1 MGVMIFGVLV
11 DLWLVVVIIICVIAL
26 LAFIIQ
32 RAIRAH
38 RQQVTTGREELLG
51 KTATVEVAL
60 DPKGTVLYKGE
71 LWSAISETGR
81 VEPGEEVII
90 NRVDS
95 LKLYVSK
102 KA

>member
-1 MGVMIFGVLV
+1 VGLLIFGVLV
-11 DLWLVVVIIICVIAL
+11 DLWLVIVIIICVIAL

-38 RQQVTTGREELLG
+38 RQQVTTGREELIG
-51 KTATVEVAL
+51 KTATVETTL
-60 DPKGTVLYKGE
+60 NPRGTVLFRGE
-71 LWSAISETGR
+71 HWTAISETGR

-95 LKLYVSK
+95 LKLYVNRK
-102 KA
+102 